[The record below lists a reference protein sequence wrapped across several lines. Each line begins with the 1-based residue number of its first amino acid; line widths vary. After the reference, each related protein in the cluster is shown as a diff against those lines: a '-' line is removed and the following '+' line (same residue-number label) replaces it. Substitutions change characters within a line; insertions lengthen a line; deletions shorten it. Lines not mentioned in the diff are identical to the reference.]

1 MNAEKQEAFE
11 YDLVAENEVDVAEI
25 SKEDI
30 ERVVGGQLTSITDN
44 NEIIHVLKT
53 IKFFS
58 TLGNAKLNELA
69 TSL

>member
-44 NEIIHVLKT
+44 NEIIQVLKT
-53 IKFFS
+53 IKLFN

>member
-30 ERVVGGQLTSITDN
+30 ERVVGG
-44 NEIIHVLKT
+44 
-53 IKFFS
+53 
-58 TLGNAKLNELA
+58 
-69 TSL
+69 